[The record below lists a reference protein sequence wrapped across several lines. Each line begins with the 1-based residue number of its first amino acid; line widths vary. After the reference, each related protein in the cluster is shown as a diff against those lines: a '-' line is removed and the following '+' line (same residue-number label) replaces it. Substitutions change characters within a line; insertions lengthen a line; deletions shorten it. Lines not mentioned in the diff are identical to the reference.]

1 MKNNTSKRITQ
12 LNKQSRAHLNNYT
25 ENLERLNKSPHTIK
39 SYQNDLLQFLE
50 WLQHT
55 QRNQL
60 YQVGQETIGKY
71 LNFLGQGGEYV
82 FIPNSPFKKLFS
94 FFRKI

>member
-1 MKNNTSKRITQ
+1 MQKNTKNDTSKRIAQ

-55 QRNQL
+55 KHIQL
-60 YQVGQETIGKY
+60 YQVEPRNNWEI
-71 LNFLGQGGEYV
+71 F
-82 FIPNSPFKKLFS
+82 KLF
-94 FFRKI
+94 RPRWRVCL